1 MATRNYTKSG
11 PINANQLAGDINTGM
26 GWTGTTV
33 QVGVQPSLVIV
44 DNPLLTA
51 ANDAAINTIL
61 TSYSFD
67 RLFDERGVT
76 RQQINAAVD
85 STSLILRAIVAV
97 LVDEINILRAAA
109 SLPPRTLAQ
118 AATAIMTK
126 ITNKGAD

>member
-1 MATRNYTKSG
+1 
-11 PINANQLAGDINTGM
+11 M